1 MLWIGDAKNI
11 HTDDAKFCHFYNNK
25 KKCPFEDIGC
35 VFLHEVAVICKFNPC
50 LNKLCQ
56 YKHDEDR
63 VTVGEDT
70 ETRYNGDNEQITGEA
85 NVDYDEED
93 SLNGNKC
100 HLCMKQLNTKD
111 ALYHHMEVYHEDLY
125 QGIMEVAKTPYR

>member
-1 MLWIGDAKNI
+1 M
-11 HTDDAKFCHFYNNK
+11 
-25 KKCPFEDIGC
+25 
-35 VFLHEVAVICKFNPC
+35 FNPC

-56 YKHDEDR
+56 YKHDEDII
-63 VTVGEDT
+63 TVGEDT
-70 ETRYNGDNEQITGEA
+70 ETSDNGDNEQITSEG

-111 ALYHHMEVYHEDLY
+111 DLYNHMERYHEDFY
-125 QGIMEVAKTPYR
+125 QGIMEVAQLMSHPLGETGVSWAQGLARLVNVIKYK